1 MLNPIF
7 YYQAVLLALS
17 QIWANKTRSILT
29 TLAIIIG
36 VAAVTAV
43 IAGLTG
49 MQTKILTD
57 FQTFGAN
64 KMFIF
69 PDRPDDAPRNQYPW
83 PVIRLK
89 VEELEALNEPEHCP
103 SVRRLTPI
111 TEVGAVIQYGDEMRE
126 GVQVMGIWPTWH
138 DIERRQVLM
147 GRPFTPGDEEN
158 AHQVCLVNE
167 AAIAELDLPI
177 DPTGST
183 ILVDG
188 RRFLIVGVVETLQ
201 ATIFGMGET
210 AAELFIPFSTSV
222 KLQSPYFFF
231 FITCQVNSPEVA
243 EEAKAEAS
251 FVLRNLR
258 QLEPDDP
265 DTFEIAVIDQFIEQF
280 KNIATVITAIASGI
294 VGIALL
300 VGGIGIMNIM
310 LVSVSERTRE
320 IGLRKAVG
328 ATPGAILMQFL
339 LEAITLCLLG
349 GFLGVAA
356 GEGLAF
362 AARHLLA
369 DYELDQA
376 AVPMWAIIMA
386 FGFSAAVG
394 VIFGMFPAIKA
405 SRLDP
410 IEALRHE

>member
-1 MLNPIF
+1 VLNPLF
-7 YYQAVLLALS
+7 YYQAIFLALG
-17 QIWANKTRSILT
+17 QIWANKTRSFLT
-29 TLAIIIG
+29 MLAIIIG

-49 MQTKILTD
+49 MQNKILTD
-57 FQTFGAN
+57 FQMFGAN

-69 PDRPDDAPRNQYPW
+69 PDRPDDAPRNKYSW
-83 PVIRLK
+83 PEIRLK
-89 VEELEALNEPEHCP
+89 QEELAALTEHCP
-103 SVRRLTPI
+103 SIRRLTP
-111 TEVGAVIQYGDEMRE
+111 TTNLGAVIQNADEIRE
-126 GVQVMGIWPTWH
+126 GVQVTGIWPTWH

-147 GRPFTPGDEEN
+147 GRPFTAGDEEN

-183 ILVDG
+183 MLVNG

-210 AAELFIPFSTSV
+210 SAEVFIPFSTSV
-222 KLQSPYFFF
+222 KLQNPYFFF
-231 FITCQVNSPEVA
+231 FIICQVISPEVA
-243 EEAKAEAS
+243 EEAKAEAR

-258 QLEPDDP
+258 KLEPDES

-280 KNIATVITAIASGI
+280 KGIATVITAIAGGI

-328 ATPGAILMQFL
+328 ATPAAILMQFL

-369 DYELDQA
+369 DFQLDRA
-376 AVPMWAIIMA
+376 TVPMWAIIMA
-386 FGFSAAVG
+386 FGFSAVVG
-394 VIFGMFPAIKA
+394 VIFGMFPAVKA
-405 SRLDP
+405 ARLDP

>member
-1 MLNPIF
+1 VLNPLF
-7 YYQAVLLALS
+7 YCQAVLLALG

-49 MQTKILTD
+49 MQNKILTD

-69 PDRPDDAPRNQYPW
+69 PHRPDDAPRNKYPW
-83 PVIRLK
+83 PMIRLK
-89 VEELEALNEPEHCP
+89 VQELEALSESCP
-103 SVRRLTPI
+103 SIRRLTPL
-111 TEVGAVIQYGDEMRE
+111 TDFGAVIQHGDQIRE
-126 GVQVMGIWPTWH
+126 GVQVTGIWPTWH

-147 GRPFTPGDEEN
+147 GRPFTPGDEED

-210 AAELFIPFSTSV
+210 SVELFIPFSTSV
-222 KLQSPYFFF
+222 KLQNPYFFF

-243 EEAKAEAS
+243 EEAKAEATL
-251 FVLRNLR
+251 VLRNTR

-265 DTFEIAVIDQFIEQF
+265 NTFEIAVIDQFIAQF
-280 KNIATVITAIASGI
+280 KSIATVITAIASGI

-328 ATPGAILMQFL
+328 ATPAAILMQFL

-349 GFLGVAA
+349 GFLGVAL

-369 DYELDQA
+369 DYQLDQA

>member
-1 MLNPIF
+1 VLNPLF
-7 YYQAVLLALS
+7 YCQAVLLALG

-49 MQTKILTD
+49 MQNKILTD

-69 PDRPDDAPRNQYPW
+69 PHRPDDAPRNKYPW
-83 PVIRLK
+83 PMIRLK
-89 VEELEALNEPEHCP
+89 VQELEALSESCP
-103 SVRRLTPI
+103 SIRRLTPL
-111 TEVGAVIQYGDEMRE
+111 TDFGAVIQHGDQIRE
-126 GVQVMGIWPTWH
+126 GVQVTGIWPTWH

-147 GRPFTPGDEEN
+147 GRPFTPGDEED

-210 AAELFIPFSTSV
+210 SVELFIPFSTSV
-222 KLQSPYFFF
+222 KLQNPYFFF
-231 FITCQVNSPEVA
+231 FITCQVNSPDVA
-243 EEAKAEAS
+243 EEAKAEATL
-251 FVLRNLR
+251 VLRNTR

-265 DTFEIAVIDQFIEQF
+265 NTFEIAVIDQFIAQF
-280 KNIATVITAIASGI
+280 KSIATVITAIASGI

-328 ATPGAILMQFL
+328 ATPAAILMQFL

-349 GFLGVAA
+349 GFLGVAL

-369 DYELDQA
+369 DYQLDQA